1 MKRYIDLFAQQI
13 NQNKYLIY
21 LNKAKKTGLILLF
34 TFLVILICEAGLWVY
49 FAQQTKSKQDV
60 KKKYNTF
67 IIQNQVFD
75 SKINYFAFKFGLL
88 KQHLNTDA
96 NVSYYYGLLSTFL
109 TSINTGAIVSEFS
122 LTNEQ
127 SVIFSLNFST
137 YEQAVAFMSRLE
149 SEKLPDYFSSLKLK
163 EFTISNQENSGYV
176 LEFQGTFKKV
186 TNAI

>member
-21 LNKAKKTGLILLF
+21 LNKAKKTGLILLVIV
-34 TFLVILICEAGLWVY
+34 LVILICEGGLWVY
-49 FAQQTKSKQDV
+49 VSQQTKSKQDI

-75 SKINYFAFKFGLL
+75 SKINYFAFKFALL
-88 KQHLNTDA
+88 KQNLNSDA
-96 NVSYYYGLLSTFL
+96 NVAYYYGLLNTFL
-109 TSINTGAIVSEFS
+109 SSINTGATISEFT
-122 LTNEQ
+122 LDNEQ
-127 SVIFSLNFST
+127 GVIFSLNFST

-149 SEKLPDYFSSLKLK
+149 SEKLPDYFASLKLK

-186 TNAI
+186 TNAT